1 MGNMEATL
9 RQFCRDED
17 VKSVINK
24 FAKFLRDHYSLKGL
38 ENTAISI
45 YLYDDGSGHIQTQD
59 GSLGDQNESLFFVD
73 FYLNQN
79 TEINNDQDN

>member
-1 MGNMEATL
+1 MTDEQAKL
-9 RQFCRDED
+9 HQFCRDSD

-24 FAKFLRDHYSLKGL
+24 FARFLRDYYNLEGQ

-45 YLYDDGSGHIQTQD
+45 YLYDDGSGHIQTQE
-59 GSLGDQNESLFFVD
+59 GLIGDQNESLLFVD

-79 TEINNDQDN
+79 TEISND